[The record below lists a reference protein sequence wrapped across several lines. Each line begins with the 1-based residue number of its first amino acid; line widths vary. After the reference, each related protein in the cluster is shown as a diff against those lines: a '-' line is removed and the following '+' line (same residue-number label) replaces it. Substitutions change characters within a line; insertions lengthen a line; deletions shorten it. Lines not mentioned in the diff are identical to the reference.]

1 MKALSLA
8 IVGTQF
14 PNKRGPTRRFELELC
29 RPGEPVELRPEP
41 RNPADENAIAIY
53 SCRGVQL
60 GYVASVR
67 AVLIIGDIRG
77 GAEVRAVFQGVGPT
91 GAWIRATF
99 DGSEPVIDLDRPE
112 QSLSD
117 IKPHPRPAPE
127 DVEFW
132 PDPIYDD
139 D

>member
-1 MKALSLA
+1 MKSLSLA
-8 IVGTQF
+8 IVGIPY

-29 RPGEPVELRPEP
+29 KPGEPIELRPEP
-41 RNPADENAIAIY
+41 KNPADENAIAIY

-67 AVLIIGDIRG
+67 AVLIMQWLRD
-77 GAEVRAVFQGVGPT
+77 GAEPKAVFQGVSGT

-99 DGSEPVIDLDRPE
+99 DGSEPEVDLTERPV
-112 QSLSD
+112 QRVTSRTD
-117 IKPHPRPAPE
+117 
-127 DVEFW
+127 DGDGFW

-139 D
+139 

>member
-8 IVGTQF
+8 IVGSQF
-14 PNKRGPTRRFELELC
+14 PNKKGPTRRFELELC
-29 RPGEPVELRPEP
+29 KPGEPIQLRPEP

-67 AVLIIGDIRG
+67 AVLIISYIRS

-91 GAWIRATF
+91 GAWVRATF
-99 DGSEPVIDLDRPE
+99 DGSEPIVDLDRPE
-112 QSLSD
+112 QSL
-117 IKPHPRPAPE
+117 PPPRPTSVEAPE
-127 DVEFW
+127 NVDFW